1 MAVAQGSCPN
11 CGAPIAFEVG
21 SSISKVCEYC
31 RHTVLRSDRGLE
43 NLGKVSDLAHTPSL
57 IAVGDEGMLRGR
69 PFRVLGRVQLDHGAG
84 PWDEYYVALDHGRAW
99 GWLAFAQGRWYA
111 TVEVPG
117 APLPSARE
125 LSPDRD
131 LNLPG
136 AGFLRVAEIKQA
148 TVSSTEGELPGLIRV
163 GQRRLYADCYGLQ
176 GTFATLDYGD
186 GSAAPSLFFGQ
197 IFSEPELTVT
207 ALGPR
212 SVHKVKMTS
221 LRCPNCGGDVPS
233 LSGERVERVGCPYCG
248 AVSDIAGQ
256 RVISQQEVARRSP
269 DIPIGSRGTLDRID
283 YVCIALV
290 RRGTDFDGEPYSW
303 DEYLLWAAPI
313 GYRWLVKDP
322 ESGWSFVSPVNPAE
336 LDLRGIPRSV
346 GHAGKV
352 FRARNENRARVE
364 YVLGE
369 VYWKVSV
376 GDFSD
381 VADFADGG
389 EVLSREQAG
398 TEVTWSHSRPI
409 SWAAIAQAF
418 GLSMKSPGAHFP
430 ASDGESGFG
439 GAMGLLVVFALLVLC
454 AVATLDDCASDGG
467 GVFIG
472 GGTFR
477 GGGVFSGGKG
487 RPTVPRGHPRD
498 TASRVRRSAPRF
510 APSLTSPQRS
520 W

>member
-43 NLGKVSDLAHTPSL
+43 NLGKVSDLAHTPAL
-57 IAVGDEGMLRGR
+57 IAVGDEGALRGR
-69 PFRVLGRVQLDHGAG
+69 ALRVLGRVQLDHGAG

-111 TVEVPG
+111 TVE
-117 APLPSARE
+117 LPDVA
-125 LSPDRD
+125 LLDVHGLLPDRD
-131 LNLPG
+131 LNIPG
-136 AGFLRVAEIKQA
+136 AGFLRVAEVKEA
-148 TVSSTEGELPGLIRV
+148 TITSTEGELPGVIRV
-163 GQRRLYADCYGLQ
+163 GQRRRYADCYGLN

-186 GSAAPSLFFGQ
+186 GSTRPTLYFGQ
-197 IFSEPELTVT
+197 VFNEPELQVT

-212 SVHKVKMTS
+212 SVHKLKMTS

-233 LSGERVERVGCPYCG
+233 LSGERAERVGCPYCG

-256 RVISQQEVARRSP
+256 RVISLQEAARKSP
-269 DIPIGSRGTLDRID
+269 DIPIGSRGTLDRVD

-290 RRGTDFDGEPYSW
+290 RRGTDFDGDHYSW
-303 DEYLLWAAPI
+303 DEYLLWSAPV

-322 ESGWSFVSPVNPAE
+322 ETGWSFVSPVNPAE
-336 LDLRGIPRSV
+336 LDLTSQPTHV
-346 GHAGKV
+346 TYAGKG
-352 FRARNENRARVE
+352 FRARNQNRASVE

-376 GDFSD
+376 GDFNY
-381 VADFADGG
+381 VADYTYGG

-398 TEVTWSHSRPI
+398 AEVSWSHSRALAWPT
-409 SWAAIAQAF
+409 IASAF
-418 GLSMKSPGAHFP
+418 GLPVNGPGANLPHL
-430 ASDGESGFG
+430 ASSGGG
-439 GAMGLLVVFALLVLC
+439 GAGSQMLALLVVAVFLLLC
-454 AVATLDDCASDGG
+454 AMATLDDCSGG
-467 GVFIG
+467 GGGYVG

-477 GGGVFSGGKG
+477 GGGVFSGGK
-487 RPTVPRGHPRD
+487 
-498 TASRVRRSAPRF
+498 
-510 APSLTSPQRS
+510 
-520 W
+520 

>member
-31 RHTVLRSDRGLE
+31 RHTVWRSDRGLE
-43 NLGKVSDLAHTPSL
+43 NLGKVSDLAHTPAL
-57 IAVGDEGMLRGR
+57 IAVGDEGALRGR
-69 PFRVLGRVQLDHGAG
+69 PLRVLGRVQLDHGAG

-111 TVEVPG
+111 TVELPG
-117 APLPSARE
+117 VTLPNARE
-125 LSPDRD
+125 LYPDQD

-136 AGFLRVAEIKQA
+136 AGFLRVAEIKEA
-148 TVSSTEGELPGLIRV
+148 TVTSSEGELPGMIRV

-186 GSAAPSLFFGQ
+186 GSARPTLYFGQ
-197 IFSEPELTVT
+197 VFGEPELHVT

-212 SVHKVKMTS
+212 STHKVKMTS

-233 LSGERVERVGCPYCG
+233 LSGERAERVGCPYCG

-256 RVISQQEVARRSP
+256 RVISQQEAARKRP
-269 DIPIGSRGTLDRID
+269 DIPVGSRGTLDRIE

-290 RRGTDFDGEPYSW
+290 RRGTDFDGDHYSW
-303 DEYLLWAAPI
+303 DEYLLWSAPV

-322 ESGWSFVSPVNPAE
+322 ETGWSFVSPVNPAE
-336 LDLRGIPRSV
+336 LDLSNRPDRV
-346 GHAGKV
+346 AHAGKV
-352 FRARNENRARVE
+352 YRARNQNRARVE

-376 GDFSD
+376 GDYSE
-381 VADFADGG
+381 VADFTSGS

-398 TEVTWSHSRPI
+398 SEATWSHSHPLA
-409 SWAAIAQAF
+409 WPTIATAF
-418 GLSMKSPGAHFP
+418 GLPVKGPGARLPHV
-430 ASDGESGFG
+430 ASSGG
-439 GAMGLLVVFALLVLC
+439 GSGSNLIALLVVVGFLVLC
-454 AVATLDDCASDGG
+454 AVATLDDCSSGG
-467 GVFIG
+467 GGYVG

-477 GGGVFSGGKG
+477 GGGVFSGGK
-487 RPTVPRGHPRD
+487 
-498 TASRVRRSAPRF
+498 
-510 APSLTSPQRS
+510 
-520 W
+520 